1 MYKIITAIVRDELVT
16 NIKLALESAGI
27 EGMSFI
33 PMKGEGEYVNTYS
46 VDGCENHIKLEIYIG
61 ADKVETA
68 INIILDKAH
77 TGLIGDGIV
86 AVSSVDQLYRIR
98 TKTLLK

>member
-1 MYKIITAIVRDELVT
+1 MTLMTSLSGLTDHYPKAAVYLPLLIC
-16 NIKLALESAGI
+16 
-27 EGMSFI
+27 
-33 PMKGEGEYVNTYS
+33 
-46 VDGCENHIKLEIYIG
+46 VDFH
-61 ADKVETA
+61 
-68 INIILDKAH
+68 LDKAH